1 MWAVEKKT
9 TIILIRHGETD
20 WNLAG
25 RWQGNT
31 DIPLNDTG
39 RQQARMLAR
48 RLKANRWPID
58 AIYSSD
64 LLRAAETAQIAAEKL
79 HLPVQLD
86 AQWRERGLGI
96 LEGLTR
102 REISEKYPYMV
113 LPRTFIEA
121 PESESY
127 ASLKRRVVLALEE
140 ILRQHDGETVA
151 VVSHSGTL
159 RVLIS
164 YILELPE
171 KIYAPFSL
179 RGNTGLS
186 RIIIDGEL
194 AQLNLLNDTSH
205 IEWLGSI
212 D

>member
-1 MWAVEKKT
+1 
-9 TIILIRHGETD
+9 
-20 WNLAG
+20 
-25 RWQGNT
+25 
-31 DIPLNDTG
+31 
-39 RQQARMLAR
+39 MLAR

-64 LLRAAETAQIAAEKL
+64 LSRAAETATIVAGRL
-79 HLPVQLD
+79 NMPVQFD
-86 AQWRERGLGI
+86 ASWRERGLGI
-96 LEGLTR
+96 LEGMTR
-102 REISEKYPYMV
+102 SEISKKYPYLA
-113 LPRTFIEA
+113 LPRTFVEA
-121 PESESY
+121 PGSETY
-127 ASLKRRVVLALEE
+127 AALKKRVVKAMRAILE
-140 ILRQHDGETVA
+140 RHDGQTVA

-164 YILELPE
+164 TILELPE

-186 RIIIDGEL
+186 RIIIDQEQ

-205 IEWLGSI
+205 IEWLGSL

>member
-1 MWAVEKKT
+1 MFTVQKKT
-9 TIILIRHGETD
+9 TIVLIRHGETD
-20 WNLAG
+20 WNVAR
-25 RWQGNT
+25 RWQGST
-31 DIPLNDTG
+31 DIPLNATG
-39 RQQARMLAR
+39 RAQAQMLAR

-64 LLRAAETAQIAAEKL
+64 LSRAAETAQIVGARIN
-79 HLPVQLD
+79 LPVHLD
-86 AQWRERGLGI
+86 SSWRERGLGVI
-96 LEGLTR
+96 EGLTR
-102 REISEKYPYMV
+102 REISKKYPHMV

-127 ASLKRRVVLALEE
+127 GALKMRVVKALRQ
-140 ILRQHDGETVA
+140 ILNQHDGQTIA

-164 YILELPE
+164 TILELPE

-186 RIIIDGEL
+186 RIVIDEDQ

-205 IEWLGSI
+205 IEWLGSLK
-212 D
+212 

>member
-1 MWAVEKKT
+1 MFTVAKKT
-9 TIILIRHGETD
+9 TIVLIRHGETD
-20 WNLAG
+20 WNVAR
-25 RWQGNT
+25 RWQGST

-39 RQQARMLAR
+39 RAQARMLAR

-58 AIYSSD
+58 ALYSSD
-64 LLRAAETAQIAAEKL
+64 LLRAAETAEIVGQRIG
-79 HLPVQLD
+79 LPVILD
-86 AQWRERGLGI
+86 ASWRERGLGI
-96 LEGLTR
+96 IEGLTR

-121 PESESY
+121 PESEPY
-127 ASLKRRVVLALEE
+127 AILKSRIVKGLDVILERHE
-140 ILRQHDGETVA
+140 GQTIA

-164 YILELPE
+164 TILELPE

-186 RIIIDGEL
+186 RIIIDKEQ

-205 IEWLGSI
+205 IEWLGSLH
-212 D
+212 